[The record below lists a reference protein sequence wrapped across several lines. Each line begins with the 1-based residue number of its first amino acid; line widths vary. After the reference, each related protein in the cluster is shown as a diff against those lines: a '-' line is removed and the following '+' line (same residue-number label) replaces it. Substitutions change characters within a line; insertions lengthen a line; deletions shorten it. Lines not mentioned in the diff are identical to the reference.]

1 MAFAALPA
9 DSSFLGKIIPMAVLS
24 RIFLLFTAFSLL
36 TGCEDNIQKDPINPL
51 EHENQIPCEFVT
63 DLEVPL
69 PYSLSKAGSITLDN
83 YIREFQMITEQT
95 GYGLG
100 SNVRGGYP
108 VIAKTTDGG
117 ATWADISPQTSHYPV
132 TLFFLDESLGFLTV
146 HDITGCPNACQ
157 NKCVLLKTKDGGQS
171 WEEVE
176 YPNLS
181 GILYHLQSD
190 SEGNL
195 YANLFTLDK
204 TVLVK
209 SVDQGA
215 SFEQIYENENYG
227 SNSTRFSFSIDRDL
241 IYAAGKDDR
250 LFVLNTNGD
259 LVDLLLTGALNSVS
273 GISFLSDQV
282 FLLSTSSNL
291 KLSRDAGKNW
301 TTLRYGGSRIIDAS
315 LNELGE
321 VEALIL
327 NTRGYCPT
335 DVVRAIDVFAYTSD
349 SGQSWEDGG
358 ASENISLYL
367 STPYPA
373 TQESSGLLILQNKLY
388 RVNQ

>member
-1 MAFAALPA
+1 MIVFSRLAL
-9 DSSFLGKIIPMAVLS
+9 LIPL
-24 RIFLLFTAFSLL
+24 FLLLSA
-36 TGCEDNIQKDPINPL
+36 CESNIQLDPSKSKEDTNL
-51 EHENQIPCEFVT
+51 VPCEFVEAL
-63 DLEVPL
+63 DIPL
-69 PYSLSKAGSITLDN
+69 PYSLSQLGSIPGDN
-83 YIREFQMITEQT
+83 RIAEFQMIKEQT

-132 TLFFLDESLGFLTV
+132 TLFFLNESLGFLTV
-146 HDITGCPNACQ
+146 HDVTGCPNACQ
-157 NKCVLLKTKDGGQS
+157 NKCVLLQTKDGGET
-171 WEEVE
+171 WEEVV

-181 GILYHLQSD
+181 GILYHLQAD

-195 YANLFTLDK
+195 YANLFTIDK

-209 SVDQGA
+209 SEDQGA

-227 SNSTRFSFSIDRDL
+227 SNSTLFSFSIDGDL

-282 FLLSTSSNL
+282 FLLGTSSNL

-301 TTLRYGGSRIIDAS
+301 TTLRYGGSRIIDAR
-315 LNELGE
+315 LNEQDE
-321 VEALIL
+321 IEALIL
-327 NTRGYCPT
+327 NTKGYCPT

-358 ASENISLYL
+358 ASENTSLYL

-373 TQESSGLLILQNKLY
+373 TQNSSGLLMLQNKLY

>member
-1 MAFAALPA
+1 MSVFIRFAL
-9 DSSFLGKIIPMAVLS
+9 LIPL
-24 RIFLLFTAFSLL
+24 ILLFSA
-36 TGCEDNIQKDPINPL
+36 CESNIQCDPSKSKEDKNL
-51 EHENQIPCEFVT
+51 VPCEFVA
-63 DLEVPL
+63 DLDVPL
-69 PYSLSKAGSITLDN
+69 PYSLSQVGSIPGDN
-83 YIREFQMITEQT
+83 RIAEFQMVTEQT

-117 ATWADISPQTSHYPV
+117 ATWADMSPQTSHYPV
-132 TLFFLDESLGFLTV
+132 TLFFLNESLGFLTV
-146 HDITGCPNACQ
+146 HDITGCPNSCQ

-181 GILYHLQSD
+181 GILYHLQAD
-190 SEGNL
+190 NEGNL
-195 YANLFTLDK
+195 FANLFTLDK

-209 SVDQGA
+209 SVDQGV

-250 LFVLNTNGD
+250 LFVLNTNGG

-301 TTLRYGGSRIIDAS
+301 TTLRYGSSRIIDAS
-315 LNELGE
+315 LDEQGE
-321 VEALIL
+321 MEALIL

-349 SGQSWEDGG
+349 SGQNWEDGG
-358 ASENISLYL
+358 ASENVTGMIAA
-367 STPYPA
+367 PYPA
-373 TQESSGLLILQNKLY
+373 IPASKGLFILDNQLY